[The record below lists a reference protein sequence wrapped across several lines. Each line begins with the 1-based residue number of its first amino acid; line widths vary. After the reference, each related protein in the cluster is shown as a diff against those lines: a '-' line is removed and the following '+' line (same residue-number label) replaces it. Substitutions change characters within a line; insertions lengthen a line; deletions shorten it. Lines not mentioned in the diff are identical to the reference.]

1 MQNKTKRLVLMAMLT
16 AISVVLVLL
25 LRLPLFPAAP
35 YLEYDMADVP
45 VLLASFVLGPGAGVA
60 VLVAASAIQAFMLG
74 GNGIIGFIMHVCA
87 SGALVVLAPLIW
99 RAGGRNMASMLG
111 GLLVGTCAMALLM
124 LPLNFI
130 FTPMLFFGVPINES
144 FGIFISG
151 GAGEFSANAVSAYQM
166 VRGLLWVVLLPFNLV
181 KAGLNS
187 IIFFVLYRA
196 LQPALK
202 NLHK

>member
-25 LRLPLFPAAP
+25 IRLPLFPAAP

-45 VLLASFVLGPGAGVA
+45 VLLASFVLGPGAGLA

-74 GNGIIGFIMHVCA
+74 GNGLIGFIMHVCA
-87 SGALVVLAPLIW
+87 SGALVLLAPLIW
-99 RAGGRNMASMLG
+99 RAGGRTLPALIG
-111 GLLVGTCAMALLM
+111 GLAVGTCAMALLM

-130 FTPMLFFGVPINES
+130 FTPVLFFDVPIAES
-144 FGIFISG
+144 FGIFVSG
-151 GAGEFSANAVSAYQM
+151 GAGEFSADAVAAYGM

-187 IIFFVLYRA
+187 VIFCVLFRA
-196 LQPALK
+196 LRPALK
-202 NLHK
+202 QYM